1 MSKVRIRL
9 EGTGDNVE
17 QVRKHLLKN
26 HPQMILG
33 KLVKNPGRERSWF
46 VFGDYTIGQ
55 IRRRYNQ

>member
-1 MSKVRIRL
+1 MKKVRIRL
-9 EGTGDNVE
+9 TGKGDELE

-33 KLVKNPGRERSWF
+33 KMFKHPTKKRQFL

-55 IRRRYNQ
+55 IRRRRND